1 MAKKDESEY
10 YAVFHSRSEGM
21 KVTIDFRAIDSHN
34 AIRKAQEFHIKYL
47 TSNYR
52 MTELHK
58 K

>member
-1 MAKKDESEY
+1 MAKDESEY
-10 YAVFHSRSEGM
+10 YAVFHSRSEEI
-21 KVTIDFRAIDSHN
+21 KVTIDFCAIDLHT